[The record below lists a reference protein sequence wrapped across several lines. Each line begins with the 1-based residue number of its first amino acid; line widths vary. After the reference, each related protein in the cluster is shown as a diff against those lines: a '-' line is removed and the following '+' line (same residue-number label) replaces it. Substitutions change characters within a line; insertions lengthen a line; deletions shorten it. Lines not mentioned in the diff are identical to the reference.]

1 MIIINKNK
9 LKLLILFLGVLTSSC
24 GQMYPSLGAE
34 PSQREI
40 LSDNEEETSQPK
52 DSDGEI
58 ALEDEQDD
66 VNSEPNPTGVTE
78 YEEINLTKIPTKVYL
93 FQFEGP
99 TQFSSTITND
109 EFKSLVKNVNKLW
122 AAAGIEI
129 DLINVD
135 TIAVPLTSVDSNFA
149 NVSSGPEIQK
159 ALARAF
165 PQSADK
171 NAWQVGVISNFPGAW
186 ANAGGVY
193 IKKAKSIIYAE
204 NKKSPE
210 ILAHEFG
217 HSFGLAHVKN
227 IDTNIMQVGGSGDPS
242 SAVDLTEEQINF
254 VRTNI
259 KSGPVASYTPYITT
273 GK

>member
-1 MIIINKNK
+1 MHKYMTLNN
-9 LKLLILFLGVLTSSC
+9 LGVKKYNEHGDFNMKTAILKTLSIVGVLNFVVAC
-24 GQMYPSLGAE
+24 GKHFVDL
-34 PSQREI
+34 RERPTQPHSNSNEANEI
-40 LSDNEEETSQPK
+40 QGNSDET
-52 DSDGEI
+52 
-58 ALEDEQDD
+58 
-66 VNSEPNPTGVTE
+66 

-165 PQSADK
+165 PQSADE